1 MTEEEGTEK
10 FDYLFIDEAG
20 QVPLANLVG
29 MSGIA
34 RNIIVMG
41 DQMQLGQPSQG
52 SHPDESGES
61 ILDYLL
67 KGQAT
72 ISPEMGIFLPKT
84 YRMHPDLCRVVSD
97 QVYDS
102 RLLSADSTSRHILDI
117 QSGILPVKQG
127 IHYIPVMHEGN
138 TQGSEEEVEV
148 IKNLAEKCRGLS

>member
-1 MTEEEGTEK
+1 
-10 FDYLFIDEAG
+10 
-20 QVPLANLVG
+20 

-41 DQMQLGQPSQG
+41 DQMQLGQPSS

-84 YRMHPDLCRVVSD
+84 YRMHPDLCHEYQTRFMTTVFFLLILPAGIFWIFSL
-97 QVYDS
+97 VYC
-102 RLLSADSTSRHILDI
+102 
-117 QSGILPVKQG
+117 QSGRHSL
-127 IHYIPVMHEGN
+127 HTCN
-138 TQGSEEEVEV
+138 
-148 IKNLAEKCRGLS
+148 A